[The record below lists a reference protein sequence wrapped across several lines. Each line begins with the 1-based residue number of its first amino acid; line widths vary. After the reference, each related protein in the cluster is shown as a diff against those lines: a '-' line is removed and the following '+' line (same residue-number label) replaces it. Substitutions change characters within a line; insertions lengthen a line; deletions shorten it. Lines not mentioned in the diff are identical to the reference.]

1 MKKIQSY
8 FVMLLLMLTAVS
20 AQAYKLTV
28 VSTVGR
34 SLSINI
40 YNHHS
45 DGSWDFYN
53 NLTNNTAD
61 YSVSCELAAA
71 DSVKIEIMGLAN
83 LGWVYTHMECEG
95 KKMFEGREV
104 MVSSDVWPVFTMP
117 SHDVTINACAEF
129 DPEVPEGGW
138 EYGDGQM
145 QNPDSPGTNS
155 WNATTGELFVN
166 YFQKA
171 GQAPGG
177 NSIGGFHLYTY
188 LNQFGIK
195 PADVKTLTV
204 SGEVGRSSE
213 CFSSLGSYNALP
225 NAEKLDLR
233 HTFGHTSYQGVWDD
247 GVNKHDDVLEIHVDG
262 MPKLKQL
269 ILPSNIKY
277 IGWWQLPQNSVLE
290 AVTLYATVPPA
301 ICISEYEYTGYMLYG
316 FDRIPQSCVL
326 YVPEQSVAAYKA
338 DKVWGTRFA
347 DVLPIPE
354 GEAEDITVDLPDNF
368 TDGRYVGMSLSLFN
382 TQTGEET
389 KYIVDER
396 PSYIFYAQTC
406 GEPYTAHL
414 RNAQGVLMAAT
425 DTVTLANKPMEMTFK
440 NVKQLYDLSLQVQTP
455 AEQEDGTPADV
466 TDQTTIVW
474 SDAMGNRLGTGSHL
488 GSQIEGTRLLY
499 TVTLPSELAA
509 HYGVPPRKELV
520 VTEATARTTVML
532 AQPDTIIL
540 SGKVTDTAGQPIA
553 MATVTASLMMN
564 GTVGKVFTATTD
576 MLGRYELTTLTGD
589 LTLSVSATGYVAA
602 RTAVSVVGGSPTDIA
617 PVQLAPLSGPTI
629 AYGFTYTESAAND
642 EQATT
647 LPGYSDY
654 ANVAIAAYNETTGRS
669 LDSIVVQYP
678 EVQLLDGANVGDRV
692 RLTATSLKE
701 DFMPVEATLT
711 LTANDNDSVIFA
723 LKELGGIEVSFL
735 RSDNQEVKAALYDA
749 DGLLCRQ
756 ETFNEATLTLDG
768 LKDGNYTIVTMG
780 SDPLLSKMLYLSD
793 YAAVGME
800 AGKDYVSNKVMV
812 ESGIITELTI
822 DRIPTLY
829 AEPFYYTDGTK
840 TLFMSNKAEVSTS
853 CNVTLRAEIGFK
865 ESIRDRVSNVR
876 LLVNYP
882 ADKAEYVEGSS
893 MTGTKMVR
901 ATVED
906 GRLTIPVE
914 TDYLDEPT
922 RFILTAIDQGTLIA
936 SAQLQFDID
945 GRTVT
950 QPIGFATCDVK
961 YMTIVAPEKIYKLS
975 FPVYGTAPALS
986 PVRVY
991 AGNDILV
998 GETQSLADGSW
1009 NMHVELPDCPNLASI
1024 PVYAVIT
1031 TRQGREAKT
1040 ETVNVAYDQNLI
1052 RPLHVLMYPPLWSNE
1067 GNRNGYSSLI
1077 SDTEKLCIDFDYEN
1091 PMRLNEQWYSAYVHT
1106 SNPFLF
1112 EIIFNTTDSTKVEN
1126 VTLIYQTT
1134 KGELGYLPAEYD
1146 GATGHWMCS
1155 VNLREDAVCTVDVDY
1170 LYKTEPLMDAD
1181 LQFANTHMMEY
1192 QKEMLKAYTEE
1203 VERIIKELSSE
1214 TDNGKRTALLNELSE
1229 LVGVEFNS
1237 TDATPSMTAEELD
1250 ASITKLLE
1258 EYPMDVD
1265 AFINGF
1271 DLYNMDMNDDMSISH
1286 AAGLDP
1292 QKLLDEGYTAITMT
1306 DGNTIYELSGENLYI
1321 MVDFQNDIRIE
1332 TKGEYAEASARLR
1345 RGAGDADFSTNVNRF
1360 AGEIIAKYNKLS
1372 VVYAGIQKA
1381 GMEAA
1386 IFFGKLVVDMSKG
1399 IQDFIKYNMK
1409 PGSPALTPQQE
1420 KHFLDMCKRKGMFE
1434 FIEDVSSQMA
1444 TKGLDVDVAGKKWA
1458 QLAPKTGLGK
1468 LVGGGMKLFSAVG
1481 QVFSY
1486 LAVLNDL
1493 KEGYDRVNELNR
1505 AWLDVPN
1512 PCKEDQFNANALRED
1527 IDKFTNS
1534 IWGGQG
1540 PYYLA
1545 MAVADLAATD
1555 LIKIGVNG
1563 LIPSLGTTVNT
1574 LMAGVTTTVVK
1585 MLANWVNDQTYRE
1598 KMNYYENALHF
1609 LNCDEEYKKRQD
1621 KWWKARFIVD
1631 RREQL
1636 PKVRAVIDPSGYVY
1650 EAVADN
1656 RVENATATIYFKRT
1670 GEDEYGDL
1678 HDEVVK
1684 WRAEEFRQEN
1694 PLLTDAEGKYA
1705 WDVPQGL
1712 WQVKIEKAG
1721 YETAYSD
1728 WLPVPPPQL
1737 DINIPLVRNALP
1749 LVQAARAYEDGVEV
1763 TFSEYMRPQSL
1774 TAERLTL
1781 VQDGRLLPCRIE
1793 QQNRSLSYDK
1803 KDAYVSRVKVRT
1815 DSPLASGSKVQL
1827 TVRRQVE
1834 AYNGL
1839 QMQKDYQQEFTVVRE
1854 VYAVGTDSIV
1864 EVARGGERTVIV
1876 HAFPAQAAA
1885 GMKLTAKSMIS
1896 TIATVTEEATFDA
1909 NGEARL
1915 TVTGKVGGQT
1925 ALLLTLENAK
1935 VKAQSVIQVDDPST
1949 LPVYAPTASHISGTF
1964 VAKGEAVTLHTDTE
1978 DATIWYTTDGSCPC
1992 DENGSR
1998 KQYTAPLP
2006 VEQTVTIRA
2015 YAVKDGETSRVV
2027 TFTYGVYDPVA
2038 VESEELQPAAADSY
2052 YSTGGVK
2059 QNRLRKGVN
2068 IVKRTDGSTVK
2079 VLR

>member
-61 YSVSCELAAA
+61 YSVSCELAAG
-71 DSVKIEIMGLAN
+71 DSVKIEVMGLAN

-104 MVSSDVWPVFTMP
+104 MVSSDVWPVFTMS

-145 QNPDSPGTNS
+145 QNPESPGTNS

-277 IGWWQLPQNSVLE
+277 IGWWQLPPNSVLE
-290 AVTLYATVPPA
+290 AVTLYAAVPPA
-301 ICISEYEYTGYMLYG
+301 ICISEYEYAGYMLYG
-316 FDRIPQSCVL
+316 FNRIPQSCVL

-347 DVLPIPE
+347 DVLAIPE

-425 DTVTLANKPMEMTFK
+425 DTVTLGNKPIEMTFK
-440 NVKQLYDLSLQVQTP
+440 HVKQLYDLSLQVQTP

-474 SDAMGNRLGTGSHL
+474 TDAMGNRLGTGPHL

-520 VTEATARTTVML
+520 VTVATARTTVML

-540 SGKVTDTAGQPIA
+540 SGMVTDTAGQPIA

-576 MLGRYELTTLTGD
+576 MLGRYELAALTGD
-589 LTLSVSATGYVAA
+589 LTLSASATGYVAA

-654 ANVAIAAYNETTGRS
+654 ANVAIAAYNETTSRS

-678 EVQLLDGANVGDRV
+678 EVQLLSGAKAGDRV
-692 RLTATSLKE
+692 RLTATSLK
-701 DFMPVEATLT
+701 DAFMPVEATLT

-723 LKELGGIEVSFL
+723 LKELGGIEVSFQ
-735 RSDNQEVKAALYDA
+735 RSDNQEVIAALYDA

-756 ETFNEATLTLDG
+756 EAFAEATLTFAG

-800 AGKDYVSNKVMV
+800 AGKDYVSNKVTV

-853 CNVTLRAEIGFK
+853 CNVTMRAEIGFK

-914 TDYLDEPT
+914 NDYLDEPT
-922 RFILTAIDQGTLIA
+922 RFILTAIDQGTLTA
-936 SAQLQFDID
+936 AAQVQFDID

-961 YMTIVAPEKIYKLS
+961 YMTIVAPETVSKLS
-975 FPVYGTAPALS
+975 FPVRGNAPANS
-986 PVRVY
+986 PIRLY
-991 AGNDILV
+991 AGDDVLV
-998 GETQSLADGSW
+998 GQTQAFADGSW
-1009 NMHVELPDCPNLASI
+1009 QLHVDLPDCANLATI
-1024 PVYAVIT
+1024 PLYAVVT
-1031 TRQGREAKT
+1031 TKQGREVKT
-1040 ETVNVAYDQNLI
+1040 ETVNVTYDKDMI
-1052 RPLHVLMYPPLWSNE
+1052 RPLHVLMYPRLPKFHDIRDMIYNAE
-1067 GNRNGYSSLI
+1067 
-1077 SDTEKLCIDFDYEN
+1077 TPFIDFDFDHPEKIDD
-1091 PMRLNEQWYSAYVHT
+1091 QWYVT
-1106 SNPFLF
+1106 SVDPSGPPYLF
-1112 EIIFNTTDSTKVEN
+1112 EIIFNTTDSSKVHN
-1126 VTLIYQTT
+1126 VVLMYETLRGDID
-1134 KGELGYLPAEYD
+1134 YLNAEYD
-1146 GATGHWMCS
+1146 GNTGHWMCS
-1155 VNLREDAVCTVDVDY
+1155 VKVGADAVVNVDVDFLDMRALKMDRLQYDRAALMPEFVSESVKNGAQEMEEKLAAIMAISNANEREHAIDEFFSNLGVEQRDIAMTAKDVQAWMNRADSLMQDVNLTDLLGSWDIYGENNYAPDGVTWRHATGLTPEQLEAEGYMKIEMTEGSPLY
-1170 LYKTEPLMDAD
+1170 LLVEEDYMITVDFDNDKVEEIRFNSNEARTIAYIIKNQHRISGE
-1181 LQFANTHMMEY
+1181 
-1192 QKEMLKAYTEE
+1192 EMLK
-1203 VERIIKELSSE
+1203 K
-1214 TDNGKRTALLNELSE
+1214 LSE
-1229 LVGVEFNS
+1229 LVETVGAWAGDLNS
-1237 TDATPSMTAEELD
+1237 AFSML
-1250 ASITKLLE
+1250 STKLVQGVVNTFILPRRQALE
-1258 EYPMDVD
+1258 IELSIAKTMLKCADKGEVVKATAKVAKLSTEMLVSKALELCFTKISVGPNGKVIVESFKDLSSTKIGKIAQKMEPAVKQLEGVIEKASWLGVVTNVVDCIAHLVHLGQVYVDIPDPCSED
-1265 AFINGF
+1265 AFKAKQ
-1271 DLYNMDMNDDMSISH
+1271 L
-1286 AAGLDP
+1286 
-1292 QKLLDEGYTAITMT
+1292 K
-1306 DGNTIYELSGENLYI
+1306 
-1321 MVDFQNDIRIE
+1321 NDILIY
-1332 TKGEYAEASARLR
+1332 GLWA
-1345 RGAGDADFSTNVNRF
+1345 
-1360 AGEIIAKYNKLS
+1360 IIYYTGVQA
-1372 VVYAGIQKA
+1372 
-1381 GMEAA
+1381 
-1386 IFFGKLVVDMSKG
+1386 
-1399 IQDFIKYNMK
+1399 
-1409 PGSPALTPQQE
+1409 
-1420 KHFLDMCKRKGMFE
+1420 
-1434 FIEDVSSQMA
+1434 
-1444 TKGLDVDVAGKKWA
+1444 VDVAVA
-1458 QLAPKTGLGK
+1458 ADEA
-1468 LVGGGMKLFSAVG
+1468 S
-1481 QVFSY
+1481 
-1486 LAVLNDL
+1486 
-1493 KEGYDRVNELNR
+1493 
-1505 AWLDVPN
+1505 VPATL
-1512 PCKEDQFNANALRED
+1512 PAGIASG
-1527 IDKFTNS
+1527 I
-1534 IWGGQG
+1534 
-1540 PYYLA
+1540 
-1545 MAVADLAATD
+1545 AA
-1555 LIKIGVNG
+1555 IGVE
-1563 LIPSLGTTVNT
+1563 
-1574 LMAGVTTTVVK
+1574 VVK
-1585 MLANWVNDQTYRE
+1585 MIGQYHFDKDYERRLKEYRSRLDQLACQGD
-1598 KMNYYENALHF
+1598 YEM
-1609 LNCDEEYKKRQD
+1609 YKKRIRAQYLME
-1621 KWWKARFIVD
+1621 KRHRANRN
-1631 RREQL
+1631 
-1636 PKVRAVIDPSGYVY
+1636 VRAVIDPSGYVY

-1656 RVENATATIYFKRT
+1656 RVENATATIYFKQT

-1694 PLLTDAEGKYA
+1694 PLLTDAQGKYA

-1737 DINIPLVRNALP
+1737 DINIPLVRNTLP

-1781 VQDGRLLPCRIE
+1781 VQDGRLLPCLIE
-1793 QQNRSLSYDK
+1793 QQNLSLSYDK

-1854 VYAVGTDSIV
+1854 VYAIGTDSIV
-1864 EVARGGERTVIV
+1864 EVARGGERTIIV

-1896 TIATVTEEATFDA
+1896 TIATVTDEAVFDA

-1978 DATIWYTTDGSCPC
+1978 GATIWYTTDGSCPC

-2006 VEQTVTIRA
+2006 VNGAVTIRA
-2015 YAVKDGETSRVV
+2015 YAVKDGEASRVV

-2038 VESEELQPAAADSY
+2038 VESAELQPAAADSY

>member
-40 YNHHS
+40 YNHYS
-45 DGSWDFYN
+45 DGGWDFYN
-53 NLTNNTAD
+53 NQTNNTAD
-61 YSVSCELAAA
+61 YSVSCELAAG
-71 DSVKIEIMGLAN
+71 DSVKIEVMGLAN

-145 QNPDSPGTNS
+145 QNPESPGTNS

-188 LNQFGIK
+188 LTQFGIK

-247 GVNKHDDVLEIHVDG
+247 GVNKHEDVLEIHVDG

-277 IGWWQLPQNSVLE
+277 IGWWQLPPNSVLE

-301 ICISEYEYTGYMLYG
+301 ICISEYEYAGYMLYG
-316 FDRIPQSCVL
+316 FNRIPQSCVL

-347 DVLPIPE
+347 DVLAIPE

-425 DTVTLANKPMEMTFK
+425 DTVTLGNKPMEMTFK
-440 NVKQLYDLSLQVQTP
+440 HVKQLYDLSLQVQTP

-474 SDAMGNRLGTGSHL
+474 TDAMGNRLGTGPHL

-499 TVTLPSELAA
+499 AVALPSELAA

-576 MLGRYELTTLTGD
+576 MLGRYELAALTGD
-589 LTLSVSATGYVAA
+589 LTLSASATGYVAA

-654 ANVAIAAYNETTGRS
+654 ANVAIAAYNETTSRS

-678 EVQLLDGANVGDRV
+678 EVQLLSGAKAGDRV
-692 RLTATSLKE
+692 RLTATSLK
-701 DFMPVEATLT
+701 DAFMPVEATLT

-723 LKELGGIEVSFL
+723 LKELGGIEVSFQ
-735 RSDNQEVKAALYDA
+735 RSDNQEVIAALYDA

-756 ETFNEATLTLDG
+756 EAFAEATLTFAG

-800 AGKDYVSNKVMV
+800 AGKDYVSNKVTV

-853 CNVTLRAEIGFK
+853 CNVTMRAEIGFK

-901 ATVED
+901 VTVED

-961 YMTIVAPEKIYKLS
+961 YMTIVVPKKIHKLS
-975 FPVYGTAPALS
+975 FPVRGTAPALS
-986 PVRVY
+986 AIRVY
-991 AGNDILV
+991 AGSNLLV

-1009 NMHVELPDCPNLASI
+1009 QLHVELPDCPNLATI

-1031 TRQGREAKT
+1031 TKQGREAKT
-1040 ETVNVAYDQNLI
+1040 EMVNVTYTKDMVH
-1052 RPLHVLMYPPLWSNE
+1052 PLHVYMFPPLSDEWLKE
-1067 GNRNGYSSLI
+1067 GRGTSTPGNAFV
-1077 SDTEKLCIDFDYEN
+1077 DFDFDHPET
-1091 PMRLNEQWYSAYVHT
+1091 LNNQWYVAYFHT
-1106 SNPFLF
+1106 GKSVYTF
-1112 EIIFNTTDSTKVEN
+1112 EIVFNTTDSTKVKD
-1126 VTLIYQTT
+1126 VTLIYET
-1134 KGELGYLPAEYD
+1134 KMGVTDYLKADYD
-1146 GATGHWMCS
+1146 SNTGHWFCS
-1155 VNLREDAVCTVDVDY
+1155 VDLPWDAVTTVDVDY
-1170 LYKTEPLMDAD
+1170 LDESDLQMDAD
-1181 LQFANTHMMEY
+1181 LQFAQTHFMEY
-1192 QKEMLKAYTEE
+1192 YKELMTALNDE
-1203 VERIIKELSSE
+1203 VERIV
-1214 TDNGKRTALLNELSE
+1214 TALANETNNDKRRQLMDELAGLIGLDVTRIATGAAPDITPEKLFDDIEEALSE
-1229 LVGVEFNS
+1229 NPFDIGE
-1237 TDATPSMTAEELD
+1237 
-1250 ASITKLLE
+1250 
-1258 EYPMDVD
+1258 
-1265 AFINGF
+1265 FINGF
-1271 DLYNMDMNDDMSISH
+1271 DQYTLDMGKNMSFGH
-1286 AAGLDP
+1286 TAGLSP
-1292 QKLLDEGYTAITMT
+1292 QQLIDEGYNAILMT
-1306 DGNTIYELSGENLYI
+1306 DGNTIYELVEDGHYV
-1321 MVDFQNDIRIE
+1321 MVDFQNDFRLE
-1332 TKGEYAEASARLR
+1332 TTGKAADALARYNRASYEE
-1345 RGAGDADFSTNVNRF
+1345 DFYTKVNRKL
-1360 AGEIIAKYNKLS
+1360 GEIMSWYDQLSTAYNVIKQGAFDACLKLQPMITNMANKIELFYR
-1372 VVYAGIQKA
+1372 VYYA
-1381 GMEAA
+1381 
-1386 IFFGKLVVDMSKG
+1386 
-1399 IQDFIKYNMK
+1399 
-1409 PGSPALTPQQE
+1409 PGSPAISPRNQKSLIN
-1420 KHFLDMCKRKGMFE
+1420 MCTKKAILENLNDAM
-1434 FIEDVSSQMA
+1434 SQMA
-1444 TKGLDVDVAGKKWA
+1444 VDGLDIAKETQKYQ
-1458 QLAPKTGLGK
+1458 QLAPKTFLGK
-1468 LVGGGMKLFSAVG
+1468 AMSGVLKVFNGIG

-1486 LAVLNDL
+1486 VAILSDL
-1493 KEGYDRVNELNR
+1493 KEGYDRVKQLNSI
-1505 AWLDVPN
+1505 WIDVPD
-1512 PCKEDQFNANALRED
+1512 PCREDQFNATSLRKDIEDFTMYQGWYFIALA
-1527 IDKFTNS
+1527 T
-1534 IWGGQG
+1534 
-1540 PYYLA
+1540 
-1545 MAVADLAATD
+1545 ADLLATEAIEKGVATVVPSGGVSMTSVFGGISAT
-1555 LIKIGVNG
+1555 LIKMG
-1563 LIPSLGTTVNT
+1563 
-1574 LMAGVTTTVVK
+1574 
-1585 MLANWVNDQTYRE
+1585 ANYLNDRTFEEKVGHYEGEIRLLQCDKEYR
-1598 KMNYYENALHF
+1598 
-1609 LNCDEEYKKRQD
+1609 KKQD
-1621 KWWKARFIVD
+1621 AYFRARLKVD
-1631 RREQL
+1631 NREQR

-1656 RVENATATIYFKRT
+1656 RVENATATIYFKQT

-1694 PLLTDAEGKYA
+1694 PLLTDAQGKYA

-1749 LVQAARAYEDGVEV
+1749 VVQAARAYEDGVEV

-1774 TAERLTL
+1774 MAERLTL

-1793 QQNRSLSYDK
+1793 QQNLSLSYDK

-1815 DSPLASGSKVQL
+1815 DSPLAGGSKVQL

-1864 EVARGGERTVIV
+1864 EVARGGERTIIV

-2006 VEQTVTIRA
+2006 VEQTVTIRV
-2015 YAVKDGETSRVV
+2015 YAVKDGEASRVV
-2027 TFTYGVYDPVA
+2027 AFTYGVYDPVA
-2038 VESEELQPAAADSY
+2038 VESAELQPAAAQSY

>member
-8 FVMLLLMLTAVS
+8 FVMLLLMLAAVS
-20 AQAYKLTV
+20 AQAQAYKLTV

-61 YSVSCELAAA
+61 YSVSCELAAG

-145 QNPDSPGTNS
+145 QNPESPGTNS

-177 NSIGGFHLYTY
+177 YSIGGFHLYTY

-277 IGWWQLPQNSVLE
+277 IGWWQLPPNSVLE

-316 FDRIPQSCVL
+316 FNRIPQSCVL

-338 DKVWGTRFA
+338 DKVWGSRFA

-414 RNAQGVLMAAT
+414 HNGQGVLMAAT
-425 DTVTLANKPMEMTFK
+425 DTVTLGNKPMEITFK
-440 NVKQLYDLSLQVQTP
+440 HVKQLYDLSLQVQTP
-455 AEQEDGTPADV
+455 AEQEGGTPADV

-474 SDAMGNRLGTGSHL
+474 TDAMGNRIGTGSTL
-488 GSQIEGTRLLY
+488 PRQTEGARLLY
-499 TVTLPSELAA
+499 GITLPPELAA
-509 HYGVPPRKELV
+509 HYGVPPRSELV
-520 VTEATARTTVML
+520 VSEATAQTTITL
-532 AQPDTIIL
+532 SAPDSCRL
-540 SGKVTDTAGQPIA
+540 CGKVTDTEGKPIA
-553 MATVTASLMMN
+553 MASVTASLMMN

-576 MLGRYELTTLTGD
+576 MLGRYELATLTGD
-589 LTLSVSATGYVAA
+589 LTLSASATGYVAA

-629 AYGFTYTESAAND
+629 AYDFTYTESAAND

-654 ANVAIAAYNETTGRS
+654 PNVAIAAYNETTGRS
-669 LDSIVVQYP
+669 LDSILVHYP
-678 EVQLLDGANVGDRV
+678 EVQLLDGANVGDRI
-692 RLTATSLKE
+692 RLTATSLN
-701 DFMPVEATLT
+701 DAFMPVEATLT

-723 LKELGGIEVSFL
+723 LKELGGIEVSFQ
-735 RSDNQEVKAALYDA
+735 RSDNQEVIAALYDA

-768 LKDGNYTIVTMG
+768 LKDGNYTIVTMS

-800 AGKDYVSNKVMV
+800 AGKDYVSNKVTV
-812 ESGIITELTI
+812 ESGVITELTI
-822 DRIPTLY
+822 DRIPTLN

-914 TDYLDEPT
+914 NDYLDEPT

-961 YMTIVAPEKIYKLS
+961 YMTIVAPETVSKLS
-975 FPVYGTAPALS
+975 FPVRGNAPANS
-986 PVRVY
+986 PIRLY
-991 AGNDILV
+991 AGDDVLV
-998 GETQSLADGSW
+998 GQTQAFADGSW
-1009 NMHVELPDCPNLASI
+1009 QLHVDLPDCANLATI
-1024 PVYAVIT
+1024 PLYAVVT
-1031 TRQGREAKT
+1031 TKQGREVKT
-1040 ETVNVAYDQNLI
+1040 ETVNVTYDKDMI
-1052 RPLHVLMYPPLWSNE
+1052 RPLHVLMYPRLPKFHDIRDMIYNAE
-1067 GNRNGYSSLI
+1067 
-1077 SDTEKLCIDFDYEN
+1077 TPFIDFDFDHPEKIDD
-1091 PMRLNEQWYSAYVHT
+1091 QWYVT
-1106 SNPFLF
+1106 SVDPSGPPYLF
-1112 EIIFNTTDSTKVEN
+1112 EIIFNTTDSSKVHN
-1126 VTLIYQTT
+1126 VVLMYETLRGDID
-1134 KGELGYLPAEYD
+1134 YLNAEYD
-1146 GATGHWMCS
+1146 GNTGHWMCS
-1155 VNLREDAVCTVDVDY
+1155 VKVGADAVVNVDVDFLDMRALKMDRLQYDRAALMPEFVSESVKNGAQEMEEKLAAIMAISNANEREHAIDEFFSNLGVEQRDIAMTAKDVQAWMNRADSLMQDVNLTDLLGSWDIYGENNYAPDGVTWRHATGLTPEQLEAEGYMKIEMTEGSPLY
-1170 LYKTEPLMDAD
+1170 LLVEEDYMITVDFDNDKVEEIRFNSNEARTIAYIIKNQHRISGE
-1181 LQFANTHMMEY
+1181 
-1192 QKEMLKAYTEE
+1192 EMLK
-1203 VERIIKELSSE
+1203 K
-1214 TDNGKRTALLNELSE
+1214 LSE
-1229 LVGVEFNS
+1229 LVETVGVWAGDLNS
-1237 TDATPSMTAEELD
+1237 AFSML
-1250 ASITKLLE
+1250 STKLVQGVVNTFLLPRRQALE
-1258 EYPMDVD
+1258 MELSIAKTMLKCADKGEVVKATAKVAKLSTEMLVSKALELCFTKISVGPNGKVIVESFKDLSSTKIGKIAQKMEPAVKQLEGVIEKASWLGVVTNVVDCIAHLVHLGQVYVDIPDPCSED
-1265 AFINGF
+1265 AFKAKQ
-1271 DLYNMDMNDDMSISH
+1271 L
-1286 AAGLDP
+1286 
-1292 QKLLDEGYTAITMT
+1292 K
-1306 DGNTIYELSGENLYI
+1306 
-1321 MVDFQNDIRIE
+1321 NDILIY
-1332 TKGEYAEASARLR
+1332 GLWA
-1345 RGAGDADFSTNVNRF
+1345 
-1360 AGEIIAKYNKLS
+1360 IIYYTGVQA
-1372 VVYAGIQKA
+1372 
-1381 GMEAA
+1381 
-1386 IFFGKLVVDMSKG
+1386 
-1399 IQDFIKYNMK
+1399 
-1409 PGSPALTPQQE
+1409 
-1420 KHFLDMCKRKGMFE
+1420 
-1434 FIEDVSSQMA
+1434 
-1444 TKGLDVDVAGKKWA
+1444 VDVAVA
-1458 QLAPKTGLGK
+1458 ADEA
-1468 LVGGGMKLFSAVG
+1468 S
-1481 QVFSY
+1481 
-1486 LAVLNDL
+1486 
-1493 KEGYDRVNELNR
+1493 
-1505 AWLDVPN
+1505 VPATL
-1512 PCKEDQFNANALRED
+1512 PAG
-1527 IDKFTNS
+1527 IVS
-1534 IWGGQG
+1534 GI
-1540 PYYLA
+1540 
-1545 MAVADLAATD
+1545 AA
-1555 LIKIGVNG
+1555 IGVE
-1563 LIPSLGTTVNT
+1563 
-1574 LMAGVTTTVVK
+1574 VVK
-1585 MLANWVNDQTYRE
+1585 MIGQYHFDKDYERRLKEYRSRLDQLACQGD
-1598 KMNYYENALHF
+1598 YEM
-1609 LNCDEEYKKRQD
+1609 YKKRIRAQYLME
-1621 KWWKARFIVD
+1621 KRHRANRN
-1631 RREQL
+1631 
-1636 PKVRAVIDPSGYVY
+1636 VRAVIDPSGYVY

-1656 RVENATATIYFKRT
+1656 RVENATATIYFKQT

-1694 PLLTDAEGKYA
+1694 PLLTDAQGKYA

-1737 DINIPLVRNALP
+1737 DINIPLVRNTLP

-1864 EVARGGERTVIV
+1864 EVARGGERTIIV

-1978 DATIWYTTDGSCPC
+1978 GATIWYTTDGSCPC

-2006 VEQTVTIRA
+2006 VNGAVTIRA
-2015 YAVKDGETSRVV
+2015 YAVKGGEASRVV

>member
-1 MKKIQSY
+1 MRTIQRY
-8 FVMLLLMLTAVS
+8 LAVLLLLLVAVS
-20 AQAYKLTV
+20 AQAQKHKLTV
-28 VSTVGR
+28 VSTVGGG
-34 SLSINI
+34 LSINL
-40 YNHHS
+40 YSHYENTSGWNYASGRVAYS
-45 DGSWDFYN
+45 DYGS
-53 NLTNNTAD
+53 A
-61 YSVSCELAAA
+61 SCELAAG
-71 DSVKIEIMGLAN
+71 DSVKILVSGGH
-83 LGWVYTHMECEG
+83 GWAYTHMECEG
-95 KKMFEGREV
+95 KNIHEGGLIGI
-104 MVSSDVWPVFTMP
+104 SSDHWPVFIMP
-117 SHDVTINACAEF
+117 DHDVTINVYAEF
-129 DPEVPEGGW
+129 DPEDPKDESGL
-138 EYGDGQM
+138 E
-145 QNPDSPGTNS
+145 NPKSPGTNS
-155 WNATTGELFVN
+155 WNAATGELFVN
-166 YFQKA
+166 YF
-171 GQAPGG
+171 
-177 NSIGGFHLYTY
+177 FHFNLWDYMK
-188 LNQFGIK
+188 LNGIQST
-195 PADVKTLTV
+195 DVKTITV
-204 SGEVGRSSE
+204 VGEAGDRSHGNLE
-213 CFSSLGSYNALP
+213 ALSLYNHNQFP
-225 NAEKLDLR
+225 NTEKLDLR
-233 HTFGHTSYQGVWDD
+233 HTYGYVSDFGLGANWLDISVEGIP
-247 GVNKHDDVLEIHVDG
+247 N
-262 MPKLKQL
+262 LKQL
-269 ILPSNIKY
+269 ILPSNIEH
-277 IGWWQLPQNSVLE
+277 IGWWRLPLE
-290 AVTLYATVPPA
+290 KGLESITLYATVPPDRDPSDYQFA
-301 ICISEYEYTGYMLYG
+301 RQWNGG
-316 FDRIPQSCVL
+316 FARIPASCVL
-326 YVPEQSVAAYKA
+326 YVPQQSIAAYKA
-338 DKVWGTRFA
+338 DTLWNNRFA
-347 DVLPIPE
+347 DILPIPE

-414 RNAQGVLMAAT
+414 HNGQGVLMAAT

-440 NVKQLYDLSLQVQTP
+440 HVKQLYDLSLQVQTP

-466 TDQTTIVW
+466 TDQATIVW
-474 SDAMGNRLGTGSHL
+474 TDAMGNRLGTGPHL

-589 LTLSVSATGYVAA
+589 LTLSASATGYVAA

-629 AYGFTYTESAAND
+629 AYDFTYTESAAND

-654 ANVAIAAYNETTGRS
+654 ANVAIAAYNETTGEA

-678 EVQLLDGANVGDRV
+678 EVQLLSGAKAGDRI

-711 LTANDNDSVIFA
+711 LGVEGNDSVIFA
-723 LKELGGIEVSFL
+723 LKELGGIEVSFQ
-735 RSDNQEVKAALYDA
+735 RSDNREVTAALYDA

-800 AGKDYVSNKVMV
+800 AGKDYVSNKVTV
-812 ESGIITELTI
+812 ESGVITELTI

-840 TLFMSNKAEVSTS
+840 TLFMSNKTEVSTS

-914 TDYLDEPT
+914 NDYLDEPT

-961 YMTIVAPEKIYKLS
+961 YMTIVAPETVSKLS
-975 FPVYGTAPALS
+975 FPVRGNAPANS
-986 PVRVY
+986 PIRLY
-991 AGNDILV
+991 AGDDVLV
-998 GETQSLADGSW
+998 GQTQAFADGSW
-1009 NMHVELPDCPNLASI
+1009 QLHVDLPDCANLATI
-1024 PVYAVIT
+1024 PLYAVVT
-1031 TRQGREAKT
+1031 TKQGREVKT
-1040 ETVNVAYDQNLI
+1040 ETVNVTYDKDMI
-1052 RPLHVLMYPPLWSNE
+1052 RPLHVLMYPRLPKFHDIRDMIYNAE
-1067 GNRNGYSSLI
+1067 
-1077 SDTEKLCIDFDYEN
+1077 TPFIDFDFDHPEKIDD
-1091 PMRLNEQWYSAYVHT
+1091 QWYVT
-1106 SNPFLF
+1106 SVDPSGPPYLF
-1112 EIIFNTTDSTKVEN
+1112 EIIFNTTDSSKVHN
-1126 VTLIYQTT
+1126 VVLMYETLRGDID
-1134 KGELGYLPAEYD
+1134 YLNAEYD
-1146 GATGHWMCS
+1146 GNTGHWMCS
-1155 VNLREDAVCTVDVDY
+1155 VKVGADAVVNVDVDFLDMRALKMDRLQYDRAALMPEFVSESVKNGAQEMEEKLAAIMAISNANEREHAIDEFFSNLGVEQRDIAMTAKDVQAWMNRADSLMQDVNLTDLLGSWDIYGENNYAPDGVTWRHATGLTPEQLEAEGYMKIEMTEGSPLY
-1170 LYKTEPLMDAD
+1170 LLVEEDYMITVDFDNDKVEEIRFNSNEARTIAYIIKNQHRISGE
-1181 LQFANTHMMEY
+1181 
-1192 QKEMLKAYTEE
+1192 EMLK
-1203 VERIIKELSSE
+1203 K
-1214 TDNGKRTALLNELSE
+1214 LSE
-1229 LVGVEFNS
+1229 LVETVGVWAGNLNS
-1237 TDATPSMTAEELD
+1237 AFSML
-1250 ASITKLLE
+1250 STKLVQGVVNTFILPRRQALE
-1258 EYPMDVD
+1258 IELSIAKTMLKCADKGEVVKATAKVAKLSTEMLVSKALELCFTKISVGPNGKVIVESFKDLSSTKIGKIAQKMEPAVKQLEGVIEKASWLGVVTNVVDCIAHLVHLGQVYVDIPDPCSED
-1265 AFINGF
+1265 AFKAKQ
-1271 DLYNMDMNDDMSISH
+1271 L
-1286 AAGLDP
+1286 
-1292 QKLLDEGYTAITMT
+1292 K
-1306 DGNTIYELSGENLYI
+1306 
-1321 MVDFQNDIRIE
+1321 NDILIY
-1332 TKGEYAEASARLR
+1332 GLW
-1345 RGAGDADFSTNVNRF
+1345 
-1360 AGEIIAKYNKLS
+1360 
-1372 VVYAGIQKA
+1372 
-1381 GMEAA
+1381 A
-1386 IFFGKLVVDMSKG
+1386 ILYYTGV
-1399 IQDFIKYNMK
+1399 Q
-1409 PGSPALTPQQE
+1409 A
-1420 KHFLDMCKRKGMFE
+1420 
-1434 FIEDVSSQMA
+1434 
-1444 TKGLDVDVAGKKWA
+1444 VDVAVA
-1458 QLAPKTGLGK
+1458 ADEA
-1468 LVGGGMKLFSAVG
+1468 S
-1481 QVFSY
+1481 
-1486 LAVLNDL
+1486 
-1493 KEGYDRVNELNR
+1493 
-1505 AWLDVPN
+1505 VPTTL
-1512 PCKEDQFNANALRED
+1512 PAG
-1527 IDKFTNS
+1527 IVS
-1534 IWGGQG
+1534 GI
-1540 PYYLA
+1540 
-1545 MAVADLAATD
+1545 AA
-1555 LIKIGVNG
+1555 IGVE
-1563 LIPSLGTTVNT
+1563 
-1574 LMAGVTTTVVK
+1574 VVK
-1585 MLANWVNDQTYRE
+1585 MIGQYHFDKDYERRLKEYRSRLDQLACQGD
-1598 KMNYYENALHF
+1598 YEM
-1609 LNCDEEYKKRQD
+1609 YKKRIRAQYLME
-1621 KWWKARFIVD
+1621 KRHRANRN
-1631 RREQL
+1631 
-1636 PKVRAVIDPSGYVY
+1636 VRAVIDPSGYVY

-1656 RVENATATIYFKRT
+1656 RVENATATIYFKQT

-1737 DINIPLVRNALP
+1737 DINIPLVRNTLP

-1978 DATIWYTTDGSCPC
+1978 GATIWYTTDGSCPC

-2015 YAVKDGETSRVV
+2015 YAVKDGEASRVV

-2038 VESEELQPAAADSY
+2038 VESAELQPAAAQSY